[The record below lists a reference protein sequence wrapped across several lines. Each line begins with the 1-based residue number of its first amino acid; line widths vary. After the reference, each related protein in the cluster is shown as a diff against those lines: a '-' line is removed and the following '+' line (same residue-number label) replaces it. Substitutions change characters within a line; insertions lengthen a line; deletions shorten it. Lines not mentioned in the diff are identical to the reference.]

1 MCSGERPGGHHELW
15 IPDPPESR
23 GPEADYRM
31 WQEAESY
38 IEHLMNVSDG
48 LPNEGITV
56 ALCDCYNRCIE
67 ERRRAGDLMAL
78 HHKWSLRRIGGVEEP
93 ESAVRV

>member
-1 MCSGERPGGHHELW
+1 MCSGDRPAGHEELW
-15 IPDPPESR
+15 VVDPPESR

-38 IEHLMNVSDG
+38 VEHLMDMADAQQN
-48 LPNEGITV
+48 NAIAV
-56 ALCDCYNRCIE
+56 ALADCYNRCIE

-78 HHKWSLRRIGGVEEP
+78 HDKWSRRRIGGVEEP
-93 ESAVRV
+93 V

>member
-1 MCSGERPGGHHELW
+1 MCRPAGHQELW

-23 GPEADYRM
+23 GAEADYRM

-38 IEHLMNVSDG
+38 LEHLMNLSDHQ
-48 LPNEGITV
+48 PNEAIGV
-56 ALCDCYNRCIE
+56 ALTDAYNRCIE

-78 HHKWSLRRIGGVEEP
+78 HAKWSRRRIGGVPEP
-93 ESAVRV
+93 ESAVRE